1 LFWCLNREN
10 LISEAA
16 TMMRASIFLLLGMI
30 SSLLFLNFDASSAET
45 NSLPDT
51 VDRIRPA
58 IVAVGTFQKIRRP
71 PAIFRGTGFVVLN
84 GLYVV
89 TNAHVLPDK
98 IDTDKREY
106 IAVFAGVGEV
116 ADVREATTAGVDTD
130 HDFAVLRIT
139 GHPLPALTLGDSS
152 RVREGESYAFTG
164 FPIGMVLGLHPVT
177 HRGIVSAITPI
188 VIPQLSAQQL
198 GKNVLA
204 RLTSPYD
211 VFQLD
216 ATAYPGN
223 SGSPLYDPATGQV
236 VGILNKVL
244 VQSTKESAIEK
255 PSGISYAVPIN
266 SLRELLRKLRIE

>member
-30 SSLLFLNFDASSAET
+30 SSLLFLSFDASSAET

-58 IVAVGTFQKIRRP
+58 IVAVGTFQKTRRP
-71 PAIFRGTGFVVLN
+71 PAIFRGTGFVILN

-98 IDTDKREY
+98 VDTDKREH
-106 IAVFAGVGEV
+106 IAVFVGTGEM
-116 ADVREATTAGVDTD
+116 ADVREATKVLEDSD

-139 GHPLPALTLGDSS
+139 GRPVPALTLGDSS

-177 HRGIVSAITPI
+177 HRGIISAITPI

-236 VGILNKVL
+236 VGILNKVFI
-244 VQSTKESAIEK
+244 QSTKESVIEK

-266 SLRELLRKLRIE
+266 SLRELLKKLRIE

>member
-1 LFWCLNREN
+1 
-10 LISEAA
+10 
-16 TMMRASIFLLLGMI
+16 MMRASIFLLLGMI

-58 IVAVGTFQKIRRP
+58 IVAVGTYQKTRRP
-71 PAIFRGTGFVVLN
+71 PAIFRGTGFVIAD
-84 GLYVV
+84 GLHVV

-98 IDTDKREY
+98 IDTDKREH
-106 IAVFAGVGEV
+106 IAVFAGIGEI
-116 ADVREATTAGVDTD
+116 ADVREATTVATDSD
-130 HDFAVLRIT
+130 HDLALLKIT
-139 GHPLPALTLGDSS
+139 GPPLPALVLGDSA

-164 FPIGMVLGLHPVT
+164 FPLGMVFGLHPVT
-177 HRGIVSAITPI
+177 HRGTISAITPI
-188 VIPQLSAQQL
+188 VIPQLSAQL
-198 GKNVLA
+198 LEKNVVA
-204 RLTSPYD
+204 RLISPYD

-236 VGILNKVL
+236 VGIINKVFI
-244 VQSTKESAIEK
+244 QSTKESAIEK

-266 SLRELLRKLRIE
+266 SLRELLKKVGIL